1 MLEESVLLFICVH
14 VTIYQLVLRLKY
26 LKAGESQQQHSISS
40 DMQLSEKSLSRKHKI
55 KYFGNTTFTI
65 KTTKI
70 VRNIYFTIYEVPH
83 LSTKSN

>member
-26 LKAGESQQQHSISS
+26 LKAGESPQRSISS